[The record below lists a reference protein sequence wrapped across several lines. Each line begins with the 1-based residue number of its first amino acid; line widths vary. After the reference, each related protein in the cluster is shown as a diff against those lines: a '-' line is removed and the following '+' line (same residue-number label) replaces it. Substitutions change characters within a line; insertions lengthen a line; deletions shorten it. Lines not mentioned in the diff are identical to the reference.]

1 MDVFFTG
8 ILVSLVITIVFYV
21 LIYKLIIKSDITN
34 QQSKMRLVT
43 VELAELKN
51 GLSKAINEY
60 DDTEN
65 ISFSKNIQPQKSDNT
80 SNKELTR
87 SINELKN
94 KVQSIHEKVEKLKET
109 DLFLKTQ
116 IEGYATKM
124 NELTHINMEKD
135 IERNVNVDTKLT
147 ANVNHEDNENKRIPE
162 ENPEVVFQENEPL
175 NLKAI
180 LLSILQN
187 QSIDPNFRN
196 LLTTFYTKIFNQ
208 VDNRIVKFIE
218 EILVDKFQIK
228 VTHALKNAN
237 SNNYSQ
243 FIFVK
248 FEERHNL
255 TEIEKNKIRN
265 ITDVPE
271 KSGLVLSV
279 IYPQI
284 EHNGQIIS
292 PGKILIS

>member
-1 MDVFFTG
+1 M
-8 ILVSLVITIVFYV
+8 
-21 LIYKLIIKSDITN
+21 
-34 QQSKMRLVT
+34 
-43 VELAELKN
+43 E
-51 GLSKAINEY
+51 
-60 DDTEN
+60 
-65 ISFSKNIQPQKSDNT
+65 
-80 SNKELTR
+80 
-87 SINELKN
+87 
-94 KVQSIHEKVEKLKET
+94 ET
-109 DLFLKTQ
+109 
-116 IEGYATKM
+116 
-124 NELTHINMEKD
+124 
-135 IERNVNVDTKLT
+135 
-147 ANVNHEDNENKRIPE
+147 
-162 ENPEVVFQENEPL
+162 
-175 NLKAI
+175 